1 MKIKLKWKKTKLGF
15 YFLFIYFIGVS
26 LAVNSMI
33 LDKYAW
39 NNRLVIV
46 VTKKNENSL
55 ERDARQF
62 FEHNRCD
69 IDDRNLKLL
78 SFFSD
83 DPSVLQLPSSVH
95 SQTGI
100 WLIGYDGNIKAYS
113 EDGQLLTKLFEIID
127 KMPMRKGE
135 MKLGGSDCI
144 E

>member
-1 MKIKLKWKKTKLGF
+1 MEIKLGLKKTKLLF
-15 YFLFIYFIGVS
+15 YFFLVCHLCPS
-26 LAVNSMI
+26 LEVNSMI

-39 NNRLVIV
+39 TDRLVIV
-46 VTKKNENSL
+46 VTKKNENTL

-135 MKLGGSDCI
+135 MKSGGSDCI